1 MGEWL
6 ALRPIRGCFIVIK
19 AICSSSIYRALRANM
34 PQRVV
39 GLEAAAGEGLID
51 QLKETLTVVIPL

>member
-1 MGEWL
+1 MGGMVGFTPQPGL
-6 ALRPIRGCFIVIK
+6 FHCDQSHLFVV
-19 AICSSSIYRALRANM
+19 IYRALRANM